1 MLLKCSSEGSATDLV
16 LSSTPV
22 RLLTVDLD
30 SIFKKGRYDA
40 SISTINEY

>member
-1 MLLKCSSEGSATDLV
+1 MLLPKCSSEGKVTDTV

-22 RLLTVDLD
+22 KLLTANLE

-40 SISTINEY
+40 SI